1 MERPRMNQDN
11 CQRRTLMRDKAKGK
25 IAGVCAGIAEYFNIE
40 VWLVRIIAVT
50 ALIFSSSFVA
60 VIYIAMWFILDEKK
74 SNPADQPSHHLGV
87 KTKVWQAGE
96 PPQRA
101 FREINQE
108 FNELEQS
115 LQRIERYI
123 TSNAYKIDR
132 ELDRL

>member
-1 MERPRMNQDN
+1 MNQDN

-74 SNPADQPSHHLGV
+74 PNPAAQSSHHLGV

-108 FNELEQS
+108 FSELEQS